1 MSYSIIKPF
10 FLALTFL
17 LLVFTSC
24 KKDVAG
30 PKGDPGADAKKGNLK
45 KSERTF
51 TVQASSWINNSGA
64 YATNVFSPEI
74 NNDVITKGEVEVYMK
89 IGTQWWSLPYAV
101 GDIVMHHSI
110 ELNYLHIDYTRIHGV
125 PPSSP
130 GERTFR
136 VVVYA
141 PVN

>member
-1 MSYSIIKPF
+1 MRNSTIKTLLFAIP
-10 FLALTFL
+10 FL
-17 LLVFTSC
+17 LLSLVAC

-30 PKGDPGADAKKGNLK
+30 PKGDPGKDGGKGNLK

-51 TVQASSWINNSGA
+51 TVQSASWVNNSGF
-64 YATNVFSPEI
+64 YSSNVYFPEI
-74 NNDVITKGEVEVYMK
+74 TNDVISKGEVEVYMK
-89 IGTQWWSLPYAV
+89 VGTQWWSLPYLV
-101 GDIVMHHSI
+101 GDIVMHQSI
-110 ELNYLHIDYTRIHGV
+110 EFETLHLEYSRIHGV

-130 GERTFR
+130 GAVTFR

>member
-1 MSYSIIKPF
+1 MRNSTIKTLL
-10 FLALTFL
+10 LAIPFL
-17 LLVFTSC
+17 LFALSSC

-30 PKGDPGADAKKGNLK
+30 PKGDPGTNGGTGNLK

-51 TVQASSWINNSGA
+51 TVQASSWVNTLGFYS
-64 YATNVFSPEI
+64 TNVYFPEI
-74 NNDVITKGEVEVYMK
+74 TNDVITKGEVKVYMQ

-101 GDIVMHHSI
+101 GDIMMHQSI
-110 ELNYLHIDYTRIHGV
+110 ELDYLHLNYSRIHGV

-130 GERTFR
+130 GQVTFR
-136 VVVYA
+136 VVVFA

>member
-1 MSYSIIKPF
+1 MSYSIIRSF
-10 FLALTFL
+10 FLAIPFL
-17 LLVFTSC
+17 LLAFTSC

-30 PKGDPGADAKKGNLK
+30 PKGDPGVDAKKGNLK

-51 TVQASSWINNSGA
+51 TVQASSWINNSGF
-64 YATNVFSPEI
+64 YSTNVYFPEI
-74 NNDVITKGEVEVYMK
+74 TGDVIAKGEVKVYMK

-101 GDIVMHHSI
+101 GDIMMHQSI
-110 ELNYLHIDYTRIHGV
+110 ELNYLHLDYSRIHGL

-130 GERTFR
+130 GQVTFR
-136 VVVYA
+136 VVVFA